1 MSKNKSNACYL
12 EEEEKSGSFRKINN
26 EWCNSLKLGDMVDV
40 VPFDDAF
47 DLKAWSKG
55 KVDNII
61 VGYGCNSGNL
71 GDEKGLGVKSFIIGD
86 HKDLSVRPRLVRADE
101 LIIAPYNSKT
111 SADTWRENLFK
122 AKPSRL
128 CLGLFLGSMLLL
140 WR

>member
-1 MSKNKSNACYL
+1 
-12 EEEEKSGSFRKINN
+12 
-26 EWCNSLKLGDMVDV
+26 MVDM

-111 SADTWRENLFK
+111 SGDTWRENLFK
-122 AKPSRL
+122 
-128 CLGLFLGSMLLL
+128 G
-140 WR
+140 